1 MLMSFLNRIL
11 PFNKT
16 ILQLCSQSIT
26 VIYVRFNELSLGKYI
41 PQIAKSEDP
50 NAKATVSELE
60 LSFLPAMRRLV
71 PQLGSQVSPVEGA
84 VFLSVTVSISGDAG
98 VSVCAVQKATLLS
111 ASHWFYAS
119 VQAL

>member
-41 PQIAKSEDP
+41 PQMAKSEDP

-71 PQLGSQVSPVEGA
+71 PQLGSQGSPVEVPA
-84 VFLSVTVSISGDAG
+84 MLSTATVSASGDAAG
-98 VSVCAVQKATLLS
+98 ISGFAVQKATLLS
-111 ASHWFYAS
+111 SSHEF
-119 VQAL
+119 